1 MQNVVRRIFD
11 YSLEEIMEKRFS
23 RYSKSII
30 QDRALPDV
38 RDGLKPVQR
47 RILYG
52 MYKEGHTFEKT
63 KTVKS
68 ARCVGDIMGKYHP
81 HGDYSIYEA
90 MVRMSQWWKQNHP
103 LIFMQ
108 GNNGSMDGD
117 GAAAM
122 RYTEAK
128 LSKISSELINEDID
142 KNTVLMSPNFD
153 DTLIEPTVLPARF
166 PNLLVNGSTGISA
179 GYATNIPPHNLSEVI
194 DATIYRLDHNDCS
207 LEDILKIV
215 KGPDFPTGGIVYSL
229 KGIEDAFRGGKGK
242 IMIRSKYEVI
252 KNKGKSRIIITEVP
266 FDVNK
271 AILVKKIDEIRL
283 DKKIDGISEV
293 REESDRENP
302 VRIVI
307 DLKKDANE
315 KIVINYL
322 LKNTDLQI
330 SYNYNMVA
338 IVNKR
343 PMTLGIIALL
353 DAYISH
359 QKEII
364 TKRTTFDLA
373 HAKERMHII
382 DGLVRALS
390 MLDDII
396 KTIKASKNK
405 IDAEKNLVIE
415 YQFTEKQARAIVVLQ
430 LYKLTNTDITELLS
444 EKASLESIILEYEK
458 VLETDIELKKRM
470 KKELLKIKKEYGNPR
485 KTLISDESAEIK
497 LDTTHLIPKED
508 VIVVVTKEG
517 YIKRVSKRSYNKD
530 DNTLVKEGDYVI
542 GLYEMNTLDVLLLFT
557 DFGNYLYVPVYT
569 IPDLKWKELGK
580 HISNLISIDAKENI
594 IYAQAVSDFNQN
606 AYITIFTING
616 MVKRSKLSDF
626 KVVRYSRPIT
636 CIKLKENDKVVSVE
650 NCNEEDTIIATKK
663 GYILRY
669 LTNEIPITGLKTG
682 GVKAISLKEDEVI
695 SAHICNENSLYITLF
710 TSKGTGKRIR
720 ITDFERSVR
729 ARRGLLSIRDI
740 KTNPYMLTHMFIIKK
755 EEKIQLLVK
764 DNIIDVKITDL
775 PISDRYS
782 VGTHITKEP
791 VLNIY
796 LKCECK
802 LLQTNKTS
810 EEEIEVLDLTP
821 SSLEEIDGKIYK
833 IEDFLDDFKIE

>member
-81 HGDYSIYEA
+81 HGDSSIYEA